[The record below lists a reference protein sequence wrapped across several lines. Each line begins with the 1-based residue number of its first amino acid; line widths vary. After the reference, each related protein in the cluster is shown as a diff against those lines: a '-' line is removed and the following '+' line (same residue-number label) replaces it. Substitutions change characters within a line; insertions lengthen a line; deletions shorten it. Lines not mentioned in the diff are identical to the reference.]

1 MKRIA
6 SLAVA
11 LVAIAVPLIGAGGA
25 AAAVEAGNTC
35 LANLIYPSNSI
46 VQLSRAAGS
55 PLPIAA
61 PSDGVVTKWKLT
73 SGAVGVSAQILKV
86 LRPTA
91 NPNAFGVVGESGYG
105 AVIPGPNSFE
115 TRLPVQAGDRFGLSG
130 VSGAVACQLGTGAD
144 KLGFTVENT
153 SVGTTF
159 TASAESPERQIPVS
173 VVIERDADHDGYG
186 DETQDNCPQNPAAHS
201 ECPLAAPAVVPVAET
216 PAAKAPAP
224 PAPLTIEAL
233 PQVRERS
240 ANVLVTASVKSSVV
254 ASGTVKLGK
263 GKQAASRTATKIV
276 DPGRMTPFTLKFP
289 AAIRSKLKE
298 LSPKQSLTLKILVKA
313 TDSLGRPA
321 QSRLKVK
328 LPGQG

>member
-6 SLAVA
+6 ILAVA
-11 LVAIAVPLIGAGGA
+11 IVAIAVPLIGAGGA
-25 AAAVEAGNTC
+25 VAAVEAGNSCAT
-35 LANLIYPSNSI
+35 NSIYPANTI

-61 PSDGVVTKWKLT
+61 PVDGVITKWRLT
-73 SGAVGVSAQILKV
+73 NGASEEVTAQVLKV
-86 LRPTA
+86 LHPTA
-91 NPNAFGVVGESGYG
+91 DPKAFRVVAESTFG
-105 AVIPGPNSFE
+105 AAVPGPNTFD
-115 TRLPVQAGDRFGLSG
+115 TRLPVQAGDRFGLYG
-130 VSGAVACQLGTGAD
+130 LKGAIACAFGTGTD
-144 KLGFTVENT
+144 KLGFTAGNST
-153 SVGTTF
+153 VGTTL
-159 TASAESPERQIPVS
+159 TASVEHANEQSPVS
-173 VVIERDADHDGYG
+173 VVIEPDGDHDGYG

-216 PAAKAPAP
+216 HTAPT

-240 ANVLVTASVKSSVV
+240 VNVLVTASVKSSVV

-263 GKQAASRTATKIV
+263 GRQAASRTATKIV

-289 AAIRSKLKE
+289 TAVRSKLKE
-298 LSPKQSLTLKILVKA
+298 LSPKQSLKLKILVKA

-321 QSRLKVK
+321 QSRVNVK

>member
-6 SLAVA
+6 SLTVA

-25 AAAVEAGNTC
+25 EASVEAGNSC

-61 PSDGVVTKWKLT
+61 PSDGVATKWKLT

-115 TRLPVQAGDRFGLSG
+115 TRLPVQAGDKFGLSG

-159 TASAESPERQIPVS
+159 TASVERASEQIPVS
-173 VVIERDADHDGYG
+173 VVIEPDADHDGYG

-216 PAAKAPAP
+216 HSAPT

-240 ANVLVTASVKSSVV
+240 VNVLVTASIKSSVV

-263 GKQAASRTATKIV
+263 GRQAASRTATKIV

-289 AAIRSKLKE
+289 TAVRSKLKE
-298 LSPKQSLTLKILVKA
+298 LSPKQSLKLKILVKA

-321 QSRLKVK
+321 QSRVNVK